1 MPYRTDFDRAVRQT
15 HVGAHVRADLRPT
28 AWLSF
33 LGGARIDFFG
43 FDVLDRNFAETDRI
57 GERLPRSAFTAHGI
71 AFSPRGSVSL
81 RLHESLVWIT
91 AAGLGARSSDAAA
104 LSEAELAPFARVTA
118 LESGFVFDHT
128 RDDLTLEARLSAFVG
143 PVYLHAPPSTPLLA
157 HLRAF
162 FVSTAH
168 AHAGDDNLDGVRV
181 LGEVLDPLAFD
192 ALDDAGTSFGP
203 MLAEASTLDRV
214 VLVLDEPRGEHAIPT
229 GPTHG
234 HHAWVSG
241 RAVRG
246 DDEVRFSAG
255 LDVIDDRIARRVE
268 GVRFASPPTLVE
280 GARVVVRS
288 RPGRWLSRVDFDAL
302 LEADHEG
309 EVPAPSQLHHA
320 WYLAL
325 RDPSSWELALET
337 P

>member
-1 MPYRTDFDRAVRQT
+1 MRWLCRSTIVCAVWIGVLV
-15 HVGAHVRADLRPT
+15 VGACESGTGAPLVAVETRLLPIAERDG
-28 AWLSF
+28 A
-33 LGGARIDFFG
+33 LGHGSAGEWR
-43 FDVLDRNFAETDRI
+43 VELDE
-57 GERLPRSAFTAHGI
+57 
-71 AFSPRGSVSL
+71 
-81 RLHESLVWIT
+81 
-91 AAGLGARSSDAAA
+91 
-104 LSEAELAPFARVTA
+104 ARV
-118 LESGFVFDHT
+118 L
-128 RDDLTLEARLSAFVG
+128 VG

-157 HLRAF
+157 HLRSF

-302 LEADHEG
+302 LQADHEG
-309 EVPAPSQLHHA
+309 EVTAPSQLHHA